1 VVAYAR
7 PAGRRAEPSRQ
18 YSGFERTRVRHA
30 GSGAVQARAPARRRR
45 ALSPKLFAGASF
57 LALAVATALTVGST
71 RSPDRVRDGE
81 TQPPMSSTIEARRSG
96 LSAAYAELSAA
107 LKSAAYARL
116 ADAMHGHMTRVSATS
131 GYDLVFDS
139 RYLGASPG
147 IFARNVALATNDE
160 PPASSSDESAG
171 PEVTGGA
178 SPAALKDHP
187 SLRVATAPTAQV
199 QSPPVKGASV
209 RGIAATGGTTAAAPI
224 QTATVATTQMGTVAS
239 SQTPSLFERLVVK
252 PYRLALAYASTG
264 DATVDEGPSVVASGR
279 YDRYTAVYDIS
290 AHTVYMPDGT
300 RLEAHSGLGSR
311 LDDPRHVDERMR
323 GATPPALYDLEPRE
337 SLFHGVRALRLKPV
351 DNEKVY
357 GRAGLLAHTY
367 MLGPNGDSNGW
378 VSFKNYNAFLRAYS
392 NHQVKRLAV
401 VARLD

>member
-1 VVAYAR
+1 
-7 PAGRRAEPSRQ
+7 
-18 YSGFERTRVRHA
+18 
-30 GSGAVQARAPARRRR
+30 
-45 ALSPKLFAGASF
+45 
-57 LALAVATALTVGST
+57 
-71 RSPDRVRDGE
+71 
-81 TQPPMSSTIEARRSG
+81 MSSTIEGRRAG

-160 PPASSSDESAG
+160 PP
-171 PEVTGGA
+171 
-178 SPAALKDHP
+178 
-187 SLRVATAPTAQV
+187 TAQV
-199 QSPPVKGASV
+199 QSPSVKGASV
-209 RGIAATGGTTAAAPI
+209 RGNAATGSTTAAAPI
-224 QTATVATTQMGTVAS
+224 QTATVAPTQTAAVTS

-264 DATVDEGPSVVASGR
+264 DATVDEGPSIVASGR

-367 MLGPNGDSNGW
+367 MLGPNGDSNGC

-392 NHQVKRLAV
+392 SHQVKRLAV

>member
-1 VVAYAR
+1 M
-7 PAGRRAEPSRQ
+7 
-18 YSGFERTRVRHA
+18 
-30 GSGAVQARAPARRRR
+30 
-45 ALSPKLFAGASF
+45 ALPPKLFAGASF
-57 LALAVATALTVGST
+57 LALAMATALTVGAT
-71 RSPDRVRDGE
+71 RSSDTVRDAE
-81 TQPPMSSTIEARRSG
+81 TQAPMSSPIEARQAG

-107 LKSAAYARL
+107 LKSAAYAKL
-116 ADAMHGHMTRVSATS
+116 AAALHGHMSRVSATS

-139 RYLGASPG
+139 RALGAAPG
-147 IFARNVALATNDE
+147 IFARNVALIANDE
-160 PPASSSDESAG
+160 PPESPADEAAG
-171 PEVTGGA
+171 PEVTGGSA
-178 SPAALKDHP
+178 PAALKD
-187 SLRVATAPTAQV
+187 RQAARAATAAAAQV
-199 QSPPVKGASV
+199 QPLSPKNAPV
-209 RGIAATGGTTAAAPI
+209 RGAATGSTTAATPTQAAALAQT
-224 QTATVATTQMGTVAS
+224 QTATVAA

-252 PYRLALAYASTG
+252 PYRMALAYASTG
-264 DATVDEGPSVVASGR
+264 DAGVDEGPSIVASGR

-351 DNEKVY
+351 DNERVY

-367 MLGPNGDSNGW
+367 MLGPNGDSNGC
-378 VSFKNYNAFLRAYS
+378 VSFKNYNAFLRAYT

>member
-1 VVAYAR
+1 
-7 PAGRRAEPSRQ
+7 
-18 YSGFERTRVRHA
+18 
-30 GSGAVQARAPARRRR
+30 
-45 ALSPKLFAGASF
+45 
-57 LALAVATALTVGST
+57 
-71 RSPDRVRDGE
+71 
-81 TQPPMSSTIEARRSG
+81 MSSTIEARRVG

-171 PEVTGGA
+171 AEVTGGA
-178 SPAALKDHP
+178 SPAALKDHA

-367 MLGPNGDSNGW
+367 MRPERRLQR
-378 VSFKNYNAFLRAYS
+378 LRVV
-392 NHQVKRLAV
+392 QELQRVLAGLFEPPGQA
-401 VARLD
+401 ARRGGAIGLSEPGADCLPKMQTG

>member
-1 VVAYAR
+1 
-7 PAGRRAEPSRQ
+7 
-18 YSGFERTRVRHA
+18 
-30 GSGAVQARAPARRRR
+30 
-45 ALSPKLFAGASF
+45 
-57 LALAVATALTVGST
+57 
-71 RSPDRVRDGE
+71 
-81 TQPPMSSTIEARRSG
+81 MSSTIEARRAG

-107 LKSAAYARL
+107 LKSAAYAKL
-116 ADAMHGHMTRVSATS
+116 AAALHGHMTRVSATN
-131 GYDLVFDS
+131 GYELVFDS

-147 IFARNVALATNDE
+147 IFARNVALATTDE
-160 PPASSSDESAG
+160 SPASPSDESAG

-187 SLRVATAPTAQV
+187 SLRAATAPTAQI

-209 RGIAATGGTTAAAPI
+209 RGNAASGSTTTTAAPI
-224 QTATVATTQMGTVAS
+224 QTATVAPTQTATVAS

-252 PYRLALAYASTG
+252 PYRMALAYASTG
-264 DATVDEGPSVVASGR
+264 DTTVDEGPSIVASGR

-300 RLEAHSGLGSR
+300 RLEAHSGLGTR

-351 DNEKVY
+351 DNERVY

-367 MLGPNGDSNGW
+367 MLGPNGDSNGC
-378 VSFKNYNAFLRAYS
+378 VSFKNYNAFLRAYT

>member
-1 VVAYAR
+1 
-7 PAGRRAEPSRQ
+7 
-18 YSGFERTRVRHA
+18 
-30 GSGAVQARAPARRRR
+30 
-45 ALSPKLFAGASF
+45 
-57 LALAVATALTVGST
+57 
-71 RSPDRVRDGE
+71 
-81 TQPPMSSTIEARRSG
+81 M
-96 LSAAYAELSAA
+96 
-107 LKSAAYARL
+107 
-116 ADAMHGHMTRVSATS
+116 
-131 GYDLVFDS
+131 
-139 RYLGASPG
+139 
-147 IFARNVALATNDE
+147 
-160 PPASSSDESAG
+160 
-171 PEVTGGA
+171 
-178 SPAALKDHP
+178 
-187 SLRVATAPTAQV
+187 
-199 QSPPVKGASV
+199 KGASV
-209 RGIAATGGTTAAAPI
+209 RGNVATGSTTATAPI
-224 QTATVATTQMGTVAS
+224 QTATVASTQTATVAS

-264 DATVDEGPSVVASGR
+264 DATVDEGPSMVASGR

-367 MLGPNGDSNGW
+367 MLGPNGDSNGC

>member
-1 VVAYAR
+1 VL
-7 PAGRRAEPSRQ
+7 P
-18 YSGFERTRVRHA
+18 
-30 GSGAVQARAPARRRR
+30 
-45 ALSPKLFAGASF
+45 PKLFAGASF
-57 LALAVATALTVGST
+57 LAFAVATALTVGST
-71 RSPDRVRDGE
+71 RSPDSVRDGE
-81 TQPPMSSTIEARRSG
+81 TQPGMSSTIEARRAG

-107 LKSAAYARL
+107 LKSAAYAKL
-116 ADAMHGHMTRVSATS
+116 AAALHGHMTRVSATS

-147 IFARNVALATNDE
+147 IFAKNLALAANDE
-160 PPASSSDESAG
+160 PSASPADEAAG
-171 PEVTGGA
+171 PDVTGG
-178 SPAALKDHP
+178 PAALKDRP
-187 SLRVATAPTAQV
+187 AARVATAPAGQV

-209 RGIAATGGTTAAAPI
+209 RGNAATGSTTAAATGSTTAATPTQTAALAQT
-224 QTATVATTQMGTVAS
+224 QTATAAA

-252 PYRLALAYASTG
+252 PYRMALAYASTG
-264 DATVDEGPSVVASGR
+264 DASVDEGPSIVASGR

-323 GATPPALYDLEPRE
+323 GATPPNLYDLEPRE
-337 SLFHGVRALRLKPV
+337 SLFHGVRALRLIPA
-351 DNEKVY
+351 DTDKVY

-367 MLGPNGDSNGW
+367 MLGPNGDSNGC
-378 VSFKNYNAFLRAYS
+378 VSFKNYNAFLQAYT
-392 NHQVKRLAV
+392 NHKVKRLAV